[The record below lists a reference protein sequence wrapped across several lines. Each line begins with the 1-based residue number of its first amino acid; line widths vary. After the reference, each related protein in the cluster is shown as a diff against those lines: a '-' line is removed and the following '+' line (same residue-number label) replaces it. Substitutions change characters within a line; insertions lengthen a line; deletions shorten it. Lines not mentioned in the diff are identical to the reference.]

1 MIHSRKRI
9 KSLPTKEQVETE
21 RKRYRWKKAYFKALR
36 GTISVLTYMAAVA
49 ALIATLVLPVL
60 QIEGT
65 SMEPPLVNG
74 DIVLLTKTTAFG
86 RGDICGFAWNNKI
99 LIKRVIGI
107 PGDWIEIDTDGTV
120 YLNGE
125 KLDEPY
131 AEQIAFGEC
140 DLEFPYQV
148 PQEQYFVLGDMAGF
162 AARGKHTIAI
172 AGAIAVGILIL
183 DAAITMIKKMH
194 KKVLPRVI
202 MICSFVAMLLI
213 NIFSWNF
220 SSISL
225 MLVAAVVSLTIFILQ
240 GAQHQLPVGSFLQ
253 GYATA

>member
-1 MIHSRKRI
+1 MKGKWQRKTAI
-9 KSLPTKEQVETE
+9 PSLDQIEAE
-21 RKRYRWKKAYFKALR
+21 RKRYRWQKAYFKALR

-65 SMEPPLVNG
+65 SMEPTLVNG
-74 DIVLLTKTTAFG
+74 DIVLLTKTVSLG

-131 AEQIAFGEC
+131 ADQIAFGEC
-140 DLEFPYQV
+140 DLEFPFQV
-148 PQEQYFVLGDMAGF
+148 PQEQYFVLGDM
-162 AARGKHTIAI
+162 RE
-172 AGAIAVGILIL
+172 
-183 DAAITMIKKMH
+183 
-194 KKVLPRVI
+194 
-202 MICSFVAMLLI
+202 
-213 NIFSWNF
+213 
-220 SSISL
+220 SSIDSRNT
-225 MLVAAVVSLTIFILQ
+225 LVGCVENEQIIGKIFFRVWPLKNFKFF
-240 GAQHQLPVGSFLQ
+240 G
-253 GYATA
+253 

>member
-1 MIHSRKRI
+1 MEMKKKRQQGTA
-9 KSLPTKEQVETE
+9 LPTKDQIETE
-21 RKRYRWKKAYFKALR
+21 RKRYRWQKAYFKALR

-65 SMEPPLVNG
+65 SMEPTLVNG
-74 DIVLLTKTTAFG
+74 DIVLLTKTVSLG

-131 AEQIAFGEC
+131 ADQIAFGEC
-140 DLEFPYQV
+140 DLEFPFQV
-148 PQEQYFVLGDMAGF
+148 PPEQYFVLGDM
-162 AARGKHTIAI
+162 RE
-172 AGAIAVGILIL
+172 
-183 DAAITMIKKMH
+183 
-194 KKVLPRVI
+194 
-202 MICSFVAMLLI
+202 
-213 NIFSWNF
+213 
-220 SSISL
+220 SSIDSRNT
-225 MLVAAVVSLTIFILQ
+225 LVGCVENEQIIGKIFFRVWPLKKFKFF
-240 GAQHQLPVGSFLQ
+240 G
-253 GYATA
+253 